1 MQKLTVLASLS
12 GGGKSTY
19 AKTNY
24 DPEFVFPDTNVKVYE
39 IYNKLFKH
47 TAINKGLE
55 PDKLTGL
62 TLWSA
67 KYSADIA
74 YLDGFKANYNE
85 LIDEAMLYCDEERL
99 GWIAESEAK
108 GFLNMRS
115 GWDFLIY
122 DELWQNR
129 IIIPEDEMHKLV
141 LDIESQFD
149 EVEYKVLVM
158 KDEKIIKEL
167 MSRNDDRSSL
177 FNHDPIEYHRWQ
189 DYYVKRYEEIL
200 TKYNYKYTIE
210 EVTYS

>member
-1 MQKLTVLASLS
+1 MKKLTVLASLS

-19 AKTNY
+19 ANSNY
-24 DPEFVFPDTNVKVYE
+24 LPQFIFPDTNVKVYE
-39 IYNKLFKH
+39 IYNKLFKN
-47 TAINKGLE
+47 TAIDKGLE

-62 TLWSA
+62 TLWSS

-74 YLDGFKANYNE
+74 YLNAVRSFSPCADWFME
-85 LIDEAMLYCDEERL
+85 PDPIDDYEF
-99 GWIAESEAK
+99 I
-108 GFLNMRS
+108 NMRS
-115 GWDFLIY
+115 GFDFLIF

-141 LDIESQFD
+141 LNIENQFD
-149 EVEYKVLVM
+149 EVEYKILVM

-189 DYYVKRYEEIL
+189 NYYVKRYIEIL
-200 TKYNYKYTIE
+200 DKYNYKYSVE
-210 EVTYS
+210 EVIYT

>member
-1 MQKLTVLASLS
+1 MKKLTVLASLS

-19 AKTNY
+19 ANANY
-24 DPEFVFPDTNVKVYE
+24 QPEFIFPDTNVKVYE
-39 IYNKLFKH
+39 IYNKLFRH

-67 KYSADIA
+67 KYSADMA
-74 YLDGFKANYNE
+74 YLNTISTYRNE
-85 LIDEAMLYCDEERL
+85 FEFHDYYGGD
-99 GWIAESEAK
+99 WDK
-108 GFLNMRS
+108 GFINMRS
-115 GWDFLIY
+115 GFDYLIY

-149 EVEYKVLVM
+149 EVEYKILVM

-167 MSRNDDRSSL
+167 MDRNDDRSSL

-189 DYYVKRYEEIL
+189 NYYVKRYIEIL
-200 TKYNYKYTIE
+200 DKYDYKYSVE
-210 EVTYS
+210 EVIYT